1 MTGSDSIFS
10 RSARTRFVLTAL
22 LALLL
27 LGVLA
32 AAAEAVP
39 LSGSANPLPG
49 SRFEGGDGNQVVD
62 NPLNVD
68 WATAVGVRH
77 FPDPQLNDQIFKG
90 GSKENEPAL
99 WDFVNQTGGST
110 PGKNNILDAYA
121 LVEESATTGDTFLH
135 LAFTREDATGTTF
148 MAFELNQRT
157 DLWDNGVSD
166 TLIPCRTTGDII
178 VSLQVSGNDPDVIL
192 QQWTTTATDPATGC
206 ATAGT
211 LTDFTAFVD
220 NVDAQGAVND
230 QPIANLLPSSFAW
243 PGNTIPTNLFVEA
256 SLNLTTLLED
266 VLGTPCFSF
275 GSIWMHTRASTSDS
289 SNLDD
294 YVAPQPLLV
303 RNCTAS
309 GVKYHDLNANG
320 VRDAGEPGLAG
331 FRIWADYDND
341 GVLDPNEP
349 FDDTDATGA
358 YSIANIQDPSGTY
371 SLREMLTPPAT
382 GTGGWICSQPT
393 TTGTDGVFPCAYT
406 GIDGGATPNVTGK
419 DFGNYK
425 PATVIVQKQTVPDG
439 AAGSFAF
446 ASTIPGKASFSLS
459 DGQSNSTAV
468 TPGVFTATE
477 TVPAGWT
484 LTDITCSGDTIA
496 PNSSD
501 AGATATFNAQ
511 SGETITC
518 VFTNTK
524 DAKVTIVKDA
534 VPNDAQDFGFTGS
547 FGAFSLDDDAN
558 ATLPNSTTFTVSAG
572 NFGAKTVTEA
582 AVAGWEL
589 TGLDCS
595 EGTENVGTR
604 TATLQVDPGDDITC
618 TFTNTKQASLT
629 VVKVTDPASDPQDFD
644 FDLTGSGVPADLDL
658 DTDGASAGT
667 PSQQTFTLNA
677 SQLGAHTVIES
688 ALPDWDLTN
697 LACTGAGVDSSTSV
711 GTRTATL
718 DIDAGEDVVC
728 TFTNT
733 KHASLTVVKVTD
745 PASDPQDFDFDLTGS
760 GVPTDLDLDTDGG
773 DATLPAQQS
782 FSLNASQLGAHAVK
796 ENVPA
801 GWGLTNLQ
809 CTGAG
814 GDSSTN
820 LATQTATLEID
831 AGENVVCTF
840 TNTKGSSLTV
850 IKVTDPASDPQD
862 FDFDLTG
869 AAVPADLD
877 LDTDGGDA
885 TLPSQQTFPVSAGQL
900 GAYTV
905 AESTVAGWDLTA
917 LSCTGGG
924 ADSSTSLANRTATLD
939 IDAGE
944 TVICTFTNTKHASLT
959 VVKVTDPAS
968 DPQDFDFD
976 LTGSGVPADLDLDT
990 DPASAGTPSQQA
1002 FNLNASQ
1009 LGAHTVTETELPD
1022 WDLTALNCTGAGADS
1037 STNLGTRTATLDIDA
1052 GETVVCTFTNTKRG
1066 EAIVIK
1072 TEGDDTP
1079 AGEWTFTLDGEPQTT
1094 DANGRIVFP
1103 NLVPGTYT
1111 LCEVDIPDGWH
1122 SSLAQ
1127 EDGAVVDPETGDVC
1141 IEITVGV
1148 GQTVTINVDNTK
1160 PDIEVDKT
1168 VRLLPDGSFA
1178 KTAFAHVG
1186 DTVEYRFAVTNPGVG
1201 ALTVVF
1207 SDPRCDADTLSGPT
1221 GDADA
1226 DGKLGETETWVY
1238 LCRHLITA
1246 QDPDPLLNTATVTGT
1261 DRHGNSD
1268 TDTSSATV
1276 DVIHPAIDIEK
1287 TGPATATVGTA
1298 LNYTLTVTNP
1308 GDTPFARQD
1317 VIVTDPKCQ
1326 APPAGPNTG
1335 TDASPN
1341 SLDPGDTWTYTCTA
1355 QMAGQPAGTFVN
1367 TANVSGKDFLGKTV
1381 TDTDD
1386 FPTVLEAQAVLPVTP
1401 GSARLRGPSGCV
1413 RGPFTATVRGARIT
1427 RVTFFVDGKRFKRIT
1442 AATGEGSRFTVRIN
1456 PRGHGF
1462 GVHRVTA
1469 RVEFATDSQTRT
1481 RTLRLSFQRCR
1492 RQVVRPRFTG

>member
-1 MTGSDSIFS
+1 MTGSDSLVS
-10 RSARTRFVLTAL
+10 RSARTRSLLLIAAL
-22 LALLL
+22 LAALS
-27 LGVLA
+27 VLSLFVA
-32 AAAEAVP
+32 KAEAIVVSP
-39 LSGSANPLPG
+39 TNFPLPG
-49 SRFEGGDGNQVVD
+49 SSFQGGDGNQTNPTAPMDANNPAPFPANIDWQQLALSPSLVSVGDPNAQDSTFDTGSHENDPEHWDISTDPGGVTPAKANFFNAWNYVD
-62 NPLNVD
+62 E
-68 WATAVGVRH
+68 TS
-77 FPDPQLNDQIFKG
+77 Q
-90 GSKENEPAL
+90 
-99 WDFVNQTGGST
+99 
-110 PGKNNILDAYA
+110 
-121 LVEESATTGDTFLH
+121 DTFLY
-135 LAFTREDATGTTF
+135 LAFDRQESGGNVF
-148 MAFELNQRT
+148 LAFELNQDTRSWINASGDAIQCRKEGDLIVSYEIQNDDKIDVVIQTWDSTSEVTAADVAGGYTNGLGCSKTGAFIDFQPTGTVVQGAINAGTTIQNFLPRSPAAATLGEELFGEAAINLT
-157 DLWDNGVSD
+157 DLFE
-166 TLIPCRTTGDII
+166 
-178 VSLQVSGNDPDVIL
+178 DVI
-192 QQWTTTATDPATGC
+192 
-206 ATAGT
+206 
-211 LTDFTAFVD
+211 
-220 NVDAQGAVND
+220 
-230 QPIANLLPSSFAW
+230 
-243 PGNTIPTNLFVEA
+243 GN
-256 SLNLTTLLED
+256 
-266 VLGTPCFSF
+266 PCFSF
-275 GSIWMHTRASTSDS
+275 GQISLHGRSSESDS
-289 SNLDD
+289 ASLQDL
-294 YVAPQPLLV
+294 VGPVPLLV
-303 RNCTAS
+303 RNCTIGGS
-309 GVKYHDLNANG
+309 KYHEVDGDGATPPDGEPKLAGWKLYLDLNNNNQL
-320 VRDAGEPGLAG
+320 DAGEPTTL
-331 FRIWADYDND
+331 
-341 GVLDPNEP
+341 
-349 FDDTDATGA
+349 TDANGNYVFTNLSDATYTIREAPDSEQAAGLKGFFCSYPSFNPNDCEHTA
-358 YSIANIQDPSGTY
+358 TISAADRNI
-371 SLREMLTPPAT
+371 
-382 GTGGWICSQPT
+382 
-393 TTGTDGVFPCAYT
+393 
-406 GIDGGATPNVTGK
+406 TGK
-419 DFGNYK
+419 DFANYK
-425 PATVIVQKQTVPDG
+425 KATVIVEKQTVPDG
-439 AAGSFAF
+439 AAGSFPF
-446 ASTIPGKASFSLS
+446 TSTIPGKASFSLT
-459 DGQSNSTAV
+459 DGQTSPTSV
-468 TPGVFTATE
+468 DPGVYTATE
-477 TVPAGWT
+477 NTPAGWT

-501 AGATATFNAQ
+501 AGGTATFDAQ

-518 VFTNTK
+518 VFMNTK
-524 DAKVTIVKDA
+524 H
-534 VPNDAQDFGFTGS
+534 
-547 FGAFSLDDDAN
+547 
-558 ATLPNSTTFTVSAG
+558 
-572 NFGAKTVTEA
+572 
-582 AVAGWEL
+582 
-589 TGLDCS
+589 
-595 EGTENVGTR
+595 
-604 TATLQVDPGDDITC
+604 
-618 TFTNTKQASLT
+618 ASLT
-629 VVKVTDPASDPQDFD
+629 VVKATDPASDPQDFD
-644 FDLTGSGVPADLDL
+644 FDLTGLGVPADLDL
-658 DTDGASAGT
+658 DTDPASAGT
-667 PSQQTFTLNA
+667 PSQQSFSLNA
-677 SQLGAHTVIES
+677 AQLGAHTVAES
-688 ALPDWDLTN
+688 AVDGWSLTG
-697 LACTGAGVDSSTSV
+697 LVCTGGGDDSSTSL

-733 KHASLTVVKVTD
+733 KHASLTVVK
-745 PASDPQDFDFDLTGS
+745 A
-760 GVPTDLDLDTDGG
+760 
-773 DATLPAQQS
+773 
-782 FSLNASQLGAHAVK
+782 
-796 ENVPA
+796 
-801 GWGLTNLQ
+801 
-809 CTGAG
+809 
-814 GDSSTN
+814 
-820 LATQTATLEID
+820 
-831 AGENVVCTF
+831 
-840 TNTKGSSLTV
+840 
-850 IKVTDPASDPQD
+850 TDPASDPQD

-885 TLPSQQTFPVSAGQL
+885 TLPSQETFPISAGQL

-924 ADSSTSLANRTATLD
+924 ADSSTSLGDRKATLD

-944 TVICTFTNTKHASLT
+944 TVVCTFTNTKHASLT

-1111 LCEVDIPDGWH
+1111 LCEVDMPDGWH
-1122 SSLAQ
+1122 SSLAE

-1469 RVEFATDSQTRT
+1469 RVEFATDSQT
-1481 RTLRLSFQRCR
+1481 
-1492 RQVVRPRFTG
+1492 

>member
-1 MTGSDSIFS
+1 MEQSIVV
-10 RSARTRFVLTAL
+10 RHRTPARALLAGL

-582 AVAGWEL
+582 AVAGWSL
-589 TGLDCS
+589 TDITCS
-595 EGTENVGTR
+595 EGSDQGA

-618 TFTNTKQASLT
+618 TFTNKKDAHVTI
-629 VVKVTDPASDPQDFD
+629 VKDAVPNDAQDFG
-644 FDLTGSGVPADLDL
+644 FTGSFGAFALD
-658 DTDGASAGT
+658 DDGDATLLNSK
-667 PSQQTFTLNA
+667 TFTVSGSDFGQKTVTEGQVPGWSLA
-677 SQLGAHTVIES
+677 SVTCSPEGS
-688 ALPDWDLTN
+688 
-697 LACTGAGVDSSTSV
+697 GSV
-711 GTRTATL
+711 ATRTATL
-718 DIDAGEDVVC
+718 QVDPGDTITC
-728 TFTNT
+728 TFTN
-733 KHASLTVVKVTD
+733 
-745 PASDPQDFDFDLTGS
+745 
-760 GVPTDLDLDTDGG
+760 
-773 DATLPAQQS
+773 
-782 FSLNASQLGAHAVK
+782 NQLG
-796 ENVPA
+796 
-801 GWGLTNLQ
+801 
-809 CTGAG
+809 
-814 GDSSTN
+814 
-820 LATQTATLEID
+820 
-831 AGENVVCTF
+831 
-840 TNTKGSSLTV
+840 
-850 IKVTDPASDPQD
+850 
-862 FDFDLTG
+862 
-869 AAVPADLD
+869 
-877 LDTDGGDA
+877 
-885 TLPSQQTFPVSAGQL
+885 
-900 GAYTV
+900 TV
-905 AESTVAGWDLTA
+905 AVA
-917 LSCTGGG
+917 
-924 ADSSTSLANRTATLD
+924 
-939 IDAGE
+939 
-944 TVICTFTNTKHASLT
+944 
-959 VVKVTDPAS
+959 
-968 DPQDFDFD
+968 
-976 LTGSGVPADLDLDT
+976 
-990 DPASAGTPSQQA
+990 
-1002 FNLNASQ
+1002 
-1009 LGAHTVTETELPD
+1009 
-1022 WDLTALNCTGAGADS
+1022 
-1037 STNLGTRTATLDIDA
+1037 
-1052 GETVVCTFTNTKRG
+1052 
-1066 EAIVIK
+1066 K
-1072 TEGDDTP
+1072 TEGDAP
-1079 AGEWTFTLDGEPQTT
+1079 PGGEWTFTLDGVEQTT
-1094 DANGRIVFP
+1094 DENGEIVWP
-1103 NLVPGTYT
+1103 NLAPGTYT
-1111 LCEVDIPDGWH
+1111 LCEVDIPEGWH
-1122 SSLAQ
+1122 SSLEQVA
-1127 EDGAVVDPETGDVC
+1127 GAEILQNGDVC
-1141 IEITVGV
+1141 IDVTVAI
-1148 GQTVTINVDNTK
+1148 GQNVTIDVDNTM
-1160 PDIEVDKT
+1160 PDIEIAKT
-1168 VRLLPDGSFA
+1168 VRLLPSGAFA
-1178 KTAFAHVG
+1178 DTAVAHVG
-1186 DTVEYRFAVTNPGVG
+1186 DTVEYRFVVTNEGVG
-1201 ALTVVF
+1201 ALTVQF
-1207 SDPRCDADTLSGPT
+1207 SDPRCDSGTLTGPT

-1226 DGKLGETETWVY
+1226 DGKLDESETWEYHCTHV
-1238 LCRHLITA
+1238 IA
-1246 QDPDPLLNTATVTGT
+1246 AGDGDPVPNTATVTGT

-1268 TDTSSATV
+1268 SDQDSASV

-1308 GDTPFARQD
+1308 GDTPFAAQD
-1317 VIVTDPKCQ
+1317 VVVTDPKCQ
-1326 APPAGPNTG
+1326 APPAGPNKG
-1335 TDASPN
+1335 SDASPGT
-1341 SLDPGDTWTYTCTA
+1341 LDPGDTWTYTCTA
-1355 QMAGQPAGTFVN
+1355 QTAGQPAGTFVN

-1386 FPTVLEAQAVLPVTP
+1386 FPTVLQAIQVLPQPP
-1401 GSARLRGPSGCV
+1401 GTARLRGPSGCV
-1413 RGPFTATVRGARIT
+1413 RGSFTATVRGTRIT
-1427 RVTFFVDGKRFKRIT
+1427 RVTFFVDGKRFKRLT
-1442 AATGEGSRFTVRIN
+1442 APAAGNRFTVRIN
-1456 PRGHGF
+1456 PRDRGF

-1469 RVEFATDSQTRT
+1469 RVEFETASGTRA
-1481 RTLRLSFQRCR
+1481 RTLRLSFQRCK
-1492 RQVVRPRFTG
+1492 RQVVPPRFTG